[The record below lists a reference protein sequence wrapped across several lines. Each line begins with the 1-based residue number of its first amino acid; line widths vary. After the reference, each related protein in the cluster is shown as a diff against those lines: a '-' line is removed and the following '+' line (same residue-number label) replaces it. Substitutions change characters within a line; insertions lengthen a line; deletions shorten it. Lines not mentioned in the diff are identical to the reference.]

1 MAIYKIFPSKD
12 STLYSQYPDKNTG
25 LDSILEIFNK
35 THNTDPLYISEAEVA
50 RALVAFDSEDIN
62 DVIVNYIS
70 GSTWQANLKLF
81 NANTTGIIN
90 NSKLF
95 VYPLAQ
101 DWANGLGKSD
111 DSPETEKG
119 VSWDWLDYV
128 SGSAWTTSGYG
139 AYITGSYIASNP
151 GGGSWYTGSIS
162 GSKFEVTQ
170 SFDTR
175 SEKDLNL
182 VVTDIVNAWQTGS
195 IGNYGF
201 ILKWSSSLEFS
212 SSSSLE
218 PNMNLFSVDTHT
230 IYPPQLEF
238 RWNDYSFSTGSNT
251 VGFISSSQMVLSF
264 PNNKGEYQQNSV
276 TKFRINCRPQFPN
289 RTFQTSSFYI
299 SNNYLPLSSSY
310 AIKDLDTNEF
320 VVDFD
325 DVYTK
330 ISADS
335 EGNYFKVWMSG
346 LEPERYYTIL
356 VKTVLNGETQ
366 IIDDSYYFK
375 VING

>member
-1 MAIYKIFPSKD
+1 MAIYKLFPSKD
-12 STLYSQYPDKNTG
+12 ATIYSQYPDKNTG
-25 LDSILEIFNK
+25 LDSILEVFNK
-35 THNTDPLYISEAEVA
+35 THDSDPLYITEVEVA
-50 RALVAFDSEDIN
+50 RALVAFDATEIS
-62 DVIVNYIS
+62 DVITTLIS
-70 GSTWQANLKLF
+70 GSTWQANLRLF

-95 VYPLAQ
+95 AYPLAQ

-119 VSWDWLDYV
+119 VSWDWLDFV
-128 SGSAWTTSGYG
+128 SGSAWTTSGFG
-139 AYITGSYIASNP
+139 AYITASYKPTNP
-151 GGGSWYTGSIS
+151 GGGSWYTGSSTGLKYEIS
-162 GSKFEVTQ
+162 Q

-175 SEKDLNL
+175 TEKDINM
-182 VVTDIVNAWQTGS
+182 VVTDIVNSWQSGS
-195 IGNYGF
+195 IGNYGL
-201 ILKWSSSLEFS
+201 ILKWSSSIEFIQS
-212 SSSSLE
+212 SSVQ

-238 RWNDYSFSTGSNT
+238 RWNDYSFNTGSNT
-251 VGFISSSQMVLSF
+251 VGFITSSNMILSF
-264 PNNKGEYQQNSV
+264 PNNKGFFNKDSI
-276 TKFRINCRPQFPN
+276 TKFRLNCRPQYPN

-299 SNNYLPLSSSY
+299 QNNYLPLSSSY

-320 VVDFD
+320 VIDFD

-335 EGNYFKVWMSG
+335 EGNYFKVFMNG
-346 LEPERYYTIL
+346 LEPERNYCIL

-366 IIDDSYYFK
+366 ILDDNYYFK
-375 VING
+375 VKNG

>member
-1 MAIYKIFPSKD
+1 MSVYKLFPSKD
-12 STLYSQYPDKNTG
+12 ATLYSQYPDKNTG

-50 RALVAFDSEDIN
+50 RTLVAFDSEDIN
-62 DVIVNYIS
+62 DIIVNYIS

-111 DSPETEKG
+111 DSPETESG
-119 VSWDWLDYV
+119 VSWKWLDYV
-128 SGSAWTTSGYG
+128 SGSAWTTSGFG
-139 AYITGSYIASNP
+139 AYITASFRASLP

-162 GSKFEVTQ
+162 GSRFEVTQ

-175 SEKDLNL
+175 SEKDINL

-201 ILKWSSSLEFS
+201 IMKWSSSLEFS
-212 SSSSLE
+212 PSSALE

-238 RWNDYSFSTGSNT
+238 RWNDWSFNTGSNT

-264 PNNKGEYQQNSV
+264 INNKGVYQQNSTV
-276 TKFRINCRPQFPN
+276 KFRINCRPQYPN

-299 SNNYLPLSSSY
+299 ANNYLPLSSSY
-310 AIKDLDTNEF
+310 AIKDMDTNEF
-320 VVDFD
+320 VIDFD

-330 ISADS
+330 LSADS
-335 EGNYFKVWMSG
+335 EGNYFKLWLSG
-346 LEPERYYTIL
+346 FEPERLYTIL
-356 VKTVLNGETQ
+356 IKTVLNGETQ
-366 IIDDSYYFK
+366 IIDTDNIFK
-375 VING
+375 VVNG

>member
-12 STLYSQYPDKNTG
+12 ATIYSQYPDKNTG
-25 LDSILEIFNK
+25 LDPILEIFNK

-50 RALVAFDSEDIN
+50 RALVAFDSTEIS
-62 DVIVNYIS
+62 DVIEDLIS
-70 GSTWQANLKLF
+70 GSTWQANLRLF

-95 VYPLAQ
+95 IYPLSQ
-101 DWANGLGKSD
+101 DWANGLGKLS
-111 DSPETEKG
+111 DSPSTEKG

-128 SGSAWTTSGYG
+128 SGSSWTSSSFG
-139 AYITGSYIASNP
+139 AYITASYRTSNP
-151 GGGSWYTGSIS
+151 GGGSWYTGSSTGLKYEI
-162 GSKFEVTQ
+162 TQ

-175 SEKDLNL
+175 TEKDINSNI
-182 VVTDIVNAWQTGS
+182 TDIVNSWYSGS
-195 IGNYGF
+195 IGNYGV

-212 SSSSLE
+212 ESSSVE

-238 RWNDYSFSTGSNT
+238 RWNDYSFNTGSST
-251 VGFISSSQMVLSF
+251 VGFITSSQMVLSF
-264 PNNKGEYQQNSV
+264 PNNKGFFNKDSI
-276 TKFRINCRPQFPN
+276 TKFRINCRPQYPT

-320 VVDFD
+320 VIDFD

-335 EGNYFKVWMSG
+335 EGNYFKVFMNG
-346 LEPERYYTIL
+346 LEPLRYYKIL
-356 VKTVLNGETQ
+356 VKTIINGET
-366 IIDDSYYFK
+366 IIYDDSYYFK

>member
-25 LDSILEIFNK
+25 LDSILEVFNK

-50 RALVAFDSEDIN
+50 RALVAFDSEEIN
-62 DVIVNYIS
+62 NFIRDYAIS
-70 GSTWQANLKLF
+70 SSWEVHLKLF

-95 VYPLAQ
+95 VNPLAQ
-101 DWANGLGKSD
+101 DWSNGLGKSD
-111 DSPETEKG
+111 DDPTTESG
-119 VSWDWLDYV
+119 VSWKWLDYV
-128 SGSAWTTSGYG
+128 SGSSWTTSGFG
-139 AYITGSYIASNP
+139 AYITGSFRASNP

-162 GSKFEVTQ
+162 GSAFEVTQ

-175 SEKDLNL
+175 SEKDLDL
-182 VVTDIVNAWQTGS
+182 TVTDIVKSWYSGS
-195 IGNYGF
+195 LSNNGF
-201 ILKWSSSLEFS
+201 ILRWSSSLEFS
-212 SSSSLE
+212 PSSSLE

-276 TKFRINCRPQFPN
+276 TKFRVNCRPQFPN

-299 SNNYLPLSSSY
+299 ANNYLPLSSSY

-335 EGNYFKVWMSG
+335 EGNYFKVYMSG
-346 LEPERYYTIL
+346 LEPERNYKLL
-356 VKTVLNGETQ
+356 VKAVLNGET
-366 IIDDSYYFK
+366 IINDDNYYFK

>member
-1 MAIYKIFPSKD
+1 MAIYKLFPSKD
-12 STLYSQYPDKNTG
+12 ATLYSQYPDKNTG

-35 THNTDPLYISEAEVA
+35 THNTDPLYISVAEVA

-62 DVIVNYIS
+62 DIIVNYIS

-90 NSKLF
+90 NSQI
-95 VYPLAQ
+95 VVMPLAQ
-101 DWANGLGKSD
+101 DWSNGLGKSD
-111 DSPETEKG
+111 DSPETDKG
-119 VSWDWLDYV
+119 VSWKWLDFP
-128 SGSAWTTSGYG
+128 SGSSWNSASFG
-139 AYITGSYIASNP
+139 AYITASFRASNP
-151 GGGSWYTGSIS
+151 GGGTWYTGSIS
-162 GSKFEVTQ
+162 GSQFRVTQ

-175 SEKDLNL
+175 SEKDINL

-212 SSSSLE
+212 PSSALE

-238 RWNDYSFSTGSNT
+238 RWNDFSFNTGSNT

-264 PNNKGEYQQNSV
+264 INNKGEYQQNSV
-276 TKFRINCRPQFPN
+276 SKFRINCRPQFPA
-289 RTFQTSSFYI
+289 RTFQTQSFYI
-299 SNNYLPLSSSY
+299 GNYYLPLSSSY

-325 DVYTK
+325 DIYTK

-335 EGNYFKVWMSG
+335 EGNYFKLWLSG
-346 LEPERYYTIL
+346 FEPERLYTIL
-356 VKTVLNGETQ
+356 IKTVLNGEIQ
-366 IIDDSYYFK
+366 IIDADNIFK
-375 VING
+375 VVNG